1 MDSNPKISYY
11 FCVSSVIRENT
22 FYFQPFYQA
31 AAKNSTAIVEAQ
43 STASITADPMIR
55 VKEEPS
61 KPMKVEP
68 VVSVHTDSC
77 ASDEPG
83 LSTGTDSIT
92 TAPQHRSE
100 EVVSKRWMG
109 WTASR

>member
-1 MDSNPKISYY
+1 
-11 FCVSSVIRENT
+11 
-22 FYFQPFYQA
+22 
-31 AAKNSTAIVEAQ
+31 
-43 STASITADPMIR
+43 MIR

-61 KPMKVEP
+61 KPPINAEP
-68 VVSVHTDSC
+68 AVSVHTDSC

-109 WTASR
+109 WTANR